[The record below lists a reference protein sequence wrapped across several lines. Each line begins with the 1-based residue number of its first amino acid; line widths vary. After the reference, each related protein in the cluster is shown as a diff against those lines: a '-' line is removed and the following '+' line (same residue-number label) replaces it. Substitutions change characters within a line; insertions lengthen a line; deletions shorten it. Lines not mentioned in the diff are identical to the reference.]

1 VEALTDRER
10 EAGEVAR
17 APHATDIGPFVAN
30 RPSRLRWILI
40 GLAILLALAMVW
52 VLTHRHAGTG
62 ANRYAWNASSSS
74 SDEPV
79 AVAIATVAKGEIPVR
94 IAALGTVTP
103 LATVTVKTQIAGQ
116 LQKIAFTEGQL
127 VHEGDFLAQI
137 DPRPY
142 EAVLEQNR
150 GNLRRDEAL
159 LVDAKLDLARYKDLI
174 KEDAVSAQQLDQ
186 QKATVEQYE
195 GTVEADKAQVA
206 AAAVNLGYCHI
217 VAPVTGRV
225 GLRQVDSGNYVT
237 PSDPNGIVVIT
248 QLQPITAIFPV
259 PEDDVSGIVQHL
271 TQGAALPVEAY
282 DRSNSK
288 RLAVGKLLTLDNQI
302 DTTTGTVKLR
312 ALFENR
318 DGMLF
323 PNQFVNIE
331 LEQEVLHQQ
340 LIMPNAAVHRGAP
353 NGVVSTFVY
362 VVKADHTVS
371 VRPVTLGVLDGER
384 IAVTGGVAAGDV
396 VVTEGGD
403 RLRDGA
409 QVVLPPATTEVADT
423 GSSAAAPALPAAAP
437 QSPGASSAHAS
448 GSSSSQARRKWR
460 WRKS

>member
-1 VEALTDRER
+1 VEALTER
-10 EAGEVAR
+10 DDTSTEV
-17 APHATDIGPFVAN
+17 
-30 RPSRLRWILI
+30 SR
-40 GLAILLALAMVW
+40 ALAPEVTPPEVGTSPRRKLTW
-52 VLTHRHAGTG
+52 AAIAGVLVLVVIFVLSHRHRASGSY
-62 ANRYAWNASSSS
+62 YAFGSSSS
-74 SDEPV
+74 SDAPV
-79 AVAIATVAKGEIPVR
+79 AVAIATVGTGDIEVR
-94 IAALGTVTP
+94 LAAIGTVTP

-116 LQKIAFTEGQL
+116 LQRIAFTEGQL
-127 VHEGDFLAQI
+127 VHAGDFLAQV

-142 EAVLEQNR
+142 EAALEQNR

-159 LVDAKLDLARYKDLI
+159 LADAKLDLARYKDLI
-174 KEDAVSAQQLDQ
+174 KDDAVSAQQLDQ

-195 GTVEADKAQVA
+195 GTVEADKAQVD
-206 AAAVNLGYCHI
+206 AAAVNLGYTHI
-217 VAPVTGRV
+217 TAPVTGRV

-237 PSDPNGIVVIT
+237 PSDPNGIVIIT
-248 QLQPITAIFPV
+248 QLQPITVLFPV
-259 PEDDVSGIVQHL
+259 PEDDVSAIARRL
-271 TQGAALPVEAY
+271 GAGAVLPAQAY

-288 RLAVGKLLTLDNQI
+288 LLAVGKLLTLDNQI

-312 ALFENR
+312 ALFENK
-318 DGMLF
+318 DGALF

-331 LEQEVLHQQ
+331 LQQDVLHQQ

-384 IAVTGGVAAGDV
+384 IAVASGLAAGEV

-409 QVVLPPATTEVADT
+409 PVVLPPSATQVADA
-423 GSSAAAPALPAAAP
+423 GSS
-437 QSPGASSAHAS
+437 GASAAHAS
-448 GSSSSQARRKWR
+448 GSSSSQSRRKSR